1 MKVLS
6 LFDGISAGQL
16 ALQRAGIAVD
26 AYYASEVDK
35 YAISVTQNA
44 YPNTIQLGDVT
55 KWREWDIPWGE
66 IDLVIGGSPCQGF
79 SFAGKQLNFDDPR
92 SALFFVF
99 VDICHR
105 VADDNPKMRFMLEN
119 VRMKKEYQD
128 VISGYFGVQPIAI
141 NSSLVS
147 AQNRYRLYWTNIPNV
162 TQPEDRGILLRDV
175 LEQNVDSKYNLS
187 LAKIDRVL
195 NTERGKGFFYSS
207 DTHDKS
213 GTLIAGYYKEPTDG
227 VYISQPIITGA
238 AQRGRYIVDGKRADH
253 TVDSMSGL
261 TEQRIEFREDG
272 KSNCLTSV
280 QKDSLVGI
288 LKVPE
293 ATKKGYVEVQPN
305 EGVDLTFINSKTRRG
320 RLMKDKSNCLTAT
333 NYDYCWYDGYICRK
347 LTPIE
352 CERLQ
357 TFPDNWTE
365 GISDTQRYKALGNS
379 WTVDVVAHIFKN
391 L

>member
-35 YAISVTQNA
+35 YAISVTQKNF
-44 YPNTIQLGDVT
+44 PDTIQLGDVT

-162 TQPEDRGILLRDV
+162 TQPDDRGILLRDI
-175 LEQNVDSKYNLS
+175 LEQNVDSKYDLS

-227 VYISQPIITGA
+227 VYIKQPIS
-238 AQRGRYIVDGKRADH
+238 YLVDKKYYL
-253 TVDSMSGL
+253 S
-261 TEQRIEFREDG
+261 
-272 KSNCLTSV
+272 
-280 QKDSLVGI
+280 
-288 LKVPE
+288 PE
-293 ATKKGYVEVQPN
+293 AIDYM
-305 EGVDLTFINSKTRRG
+305 G
-320 RLMKDKSNCLTAT
+320 RLRNGKPRWEYHKNNLDSKAACLTA
-333 NYDYCWYDGYICRK
+333 NMHKGVPYGVVKDIMRK

-357 TFPDNWTE
+357 TFPDNWTK

>member
-1 MKVLS
+1 MRVLS

-16 ALQRAGIAVD
+16 ALQRAGIAVET
-26 AYYASEVDK
+26 YYASEVDK
-35 YAISVTQNA
+35 YAIQVTQKNF
-44 YPNTIQLGDVT
+44 PNTIQLGDIT
-55 KWREWDIPWGE
+55 KWREWDIDWSS

-105 VADDNPKMRFMLEN
+105 VADENPRMRFMLEN

-128 VISGYFGVQPIAI
+128 VITGYFGVEPIAI

-162 TQPEDRGILLRDV
+162 TQPSDCGILLRDI
-175 LEQNVDSKYNLS
+175 LEQDVDSKYDLS
-187 LAKIDRVL
+187 VAKIDRVL

-227 VYISQPIITGA
+227 VYITEKITGA
-238 AQRGRYIVDGKRADH
+238 AQRGRYLVDGKRADH
-253 TVDSMSGL
+253 TVESMSGM

-288 LKVPE
+288 RCNQIGKIN
-293 ATKKGYVEVQPN
+293 KGGQGNRIYS
-305 EGVDLTFINSKTRRG
+305 INGKGCTLNAQSGGKAG
-320 RLMKDKSNCLTAT
+320 NGNMIIGFD
-333 NYDYCWYDGYICRK
+333 DVYICRK

-365 GISDTQRYKALGNS
+365 GISNSQRYKALGNS
-379 WTVDVVAHIFKN
+379 WTVDVVTHIFKN